1 MSLPP
6 RVRIRKRATVNNTKT
21 PSLSESVSGNS
32 FLPVAC
38 SREPARGLRETDHFG
53 RNREQARGYKTNFRT
68 RSEILVVLRA
78 TRPVLSRVKA
88 DVPRKPGLR
97 PGR

>member
-1 MSLPP
+1 MTADN
-6 RVRIRKRATVNNTKT
+6 VAV
-21 PSLSESVSGNS
+21 PSALSNRLRQGLSESVSGNS